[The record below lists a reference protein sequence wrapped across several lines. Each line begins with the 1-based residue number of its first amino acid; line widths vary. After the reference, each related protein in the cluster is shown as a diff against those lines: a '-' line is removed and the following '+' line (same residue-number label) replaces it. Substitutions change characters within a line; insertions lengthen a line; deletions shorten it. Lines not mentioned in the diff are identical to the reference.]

1 MNGVF
6 LAERAIFIK
15 LDSVRIVL
23 LILIIVVISL
33 LTFGAS
39 QGYSG
44 STSFCHIFRLLK
56 KLTPLMRSA
65 NLFYYTLKTLSTVFY
80 GFFDFY
86 RVKLLFAAFK
96 SFLPLF
102 RPFPCGI
109 IFGLFLRG
117 SFGLL
122 GNVLSAAV

>member
-65 NLFYYTLKTLSTVFY
+65 NLFYYTLKTLSTVFLR
-80 GFFDFY
+80 FF
-86 RVKLLFAAFK
+86 
-96 SFLPLF
+96 
-102 RPFPCGI
+102 
-109 IFGLFLRG
+109 
-117 SFGLL
+117 
-122 GNVLSAAV
+122 